1 MDLADHAATAVR
13 ALVDFEAAA
22 TGPGRSAGGTV
33 TLTPLG
39 AVLAESVFS
48 TLSPPVTDTA
58 EDMVTAVAWL
68 PPKVALIAA
77 APWLA
82 ARTPYAAVRELLEF
96 AVAFDGPMLRFV
108 ALEIARR
115 RGADAMPAWREY
127 ARMPGFGAYARQWLV
142 PRTSPSRRTT
152 RTSRGCSWTR
162 SCTQAAT

>member
-1 MDLADHAATAVR
+1 MAVR

-108 ALEIARR
+108 LASRAPAVTDDRHRVGQPRVQARR
-115 RGADAMPAWREY
+115 IFR
-127 ARMPGFGAYARQWLV
+127 LL
-142 PRTSPSRRTT
+142 
-152 RTSRGCSWTR
+152 WTR
-162 SCTQAAT
+162 NMRRVRGTRVGSTRRPYGSS